1 MNTDIK
7 TLLEFLQHLGP
18 EVQGRE
24 TSEPRNGA
32 AARLERFARGEC
44 NETERAEVCRLLR
57 THPTWLRWLADR
69 VRVAR
74 AARAT
79 AG

>member
-7 TLLEFLQHLGP
+7 TLVEFLQHFGP
-18 EVQGRE
+18 EVMGHE

-57 THPTWLRWLADR
+57 MHPLWLRWLADR
-69 VRVAR
+69 VKIAR
-74 AARAT
+74 T
-79 AG
+79 AGAAH